1 MPIASMFASPF
12 HQTIAPG
19 FNDRALGNFLLLADD
34 ADAPLTVFHIPPIF
48 APARITQP
56 SAMIA
61 LRIETPFSITT
72 SGMITL
78 SMTSA
83 PLPTVQPVEMTE
95 CSIMP

>member
-1 MPIASMFASPF
+1 
-12 HQTIAPG
+12 
-19 FNDRALGNFLLLADD
+19 
-34 ADAPLTVFHIPPIF
+34 
-48 APARITQP
+48 
-56 SAMIA
+56 MIA
-61 LRIETPFSITT
+61 LRMDAPFSITT

>member
-1 MPIASMFASPF
+1 MTVPSEISFSLPMTLMRRSPF
-12 HQTIAPG
+12 STS
-19 FNDRALGNFLLLADD
+19 
-34 ADAPLTVFHIPPIF
+34 PPIF
-48 APARITQP
+48 APARMTQP

-61 LRIETPFSITT
+61 LRMDAPFSITT
-72 SGMITL
+72 SGIITL